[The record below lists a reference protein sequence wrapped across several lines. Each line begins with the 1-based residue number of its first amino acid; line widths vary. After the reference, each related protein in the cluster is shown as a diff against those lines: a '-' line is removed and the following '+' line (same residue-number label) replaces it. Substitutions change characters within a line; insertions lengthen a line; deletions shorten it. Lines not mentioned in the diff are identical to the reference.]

1 LNGFISLLSIIFKLH
16 MKELII
22 TNKILNWYD
31 IHKRTLPWRKKTSLK
46 KKQYY
51 TLVSEFM
58 LQQTQVVT
66 VIPYFNRFIKNIP
79 DLETLA
85 NFENRK
91 LIKLWEGLGYY
102 SRVRNLKKAAKIVIK
117 DFNKKLPENF
127 LDLKS
132 LPGIGDYTASA
143 ILAIAFNKPFI
154 PLDGNV
160 ERVLKR
166 YLYLKKENQIQKN
179 NLIESKKILG
189 TSIRSSDYAQ
199 ALMELGAII
208 CKPKKPLCQKCPI
221 SKNCKSLAKQDF
233 VLKKIK
239 KDSKDKY
246 FLLKI
251 YKKNNKY
258 LLVKNRNFN
267 FLKNF
272 NIFPMEELIRPK
284 NFNQN
289 LNFKMSNMNMNIKI
303 KNNKVIKPIPFSYWI
318 DPKKLKNHTLPT
330 FTKKIFT
337 YLENHK

>member
-1 LNGFISLLSIIFKLH
+1 
-16 MKELII
+16 MKDQII

-31 IHKRTLPWRKKTSLK
+31 INKRSLPWRKKTSHK

-58 LQQTQVVT
+58 LQQTQVTT

-85 NFENRK
+85 SYDNRK

-102 SRVRNLKKAAKIVIK
+102 SRVRNLKKTSQIIINNFK
-117 DFNKKLPENF
+117 KKLPSNF
-127 LDLKS
+127 LELKS

-143 ILAIAFNKPFI
+143 ISSIAFNKSLI
-154 PLDGNV
+154 PLDRNV

-166 YLYLKKENQIQKN
+166 YLNLKKEKQIQKE
-179 NLIESKKILG
+179 NLIEKKKIFG

-199 ALMELGAII
+199 ALMELGALI
-208 CKPKKPLCQKCPI
+208 CKPSNPLCNKCPI
-221 SKNCKSLAKQDF
+221 SRNCKSFIKKDF
-233 VLKKIK
+233 VLTKIK
-239 KDSKDKY
+239 KKNKNKY
-246 FLLKI
+246 FLLKV

-258 LLVKNRNFN
+258 LLVKNIKFN

-272 NIFPMEELIRPK
+272 NIFPMHELIKPK
-284 NFNQN
+284 NFTQN

-303 KNNKVIKPIPFSYWI
+303 EYNNAIKSTPLSYWI
-318 DPKKLKNHTLPT
+318 DPKKLRNYTLPS
-330 FTKKIFT
+330 FTKKIVR
-337 YLENHK
+337 YLENNR

>member
-1 LNGFISLLSIIFKLH
+1 
-16 MKELII
+16 MKDQII

-31 IHKRTLPWRKKTSLK
+31 INKRSLPWRKKTSSK
-46 KKQYY
+46 KRQYY

-85 NFENRK
+85 SFENQK

-102 SRVRNLKKAAKIVIK
+102 SRARNLKKAAQVIIK
-117 DFNKKLPENF
+117 DFNKKLPDNF

-143 ILAIAFNKPFI
+143 ISAIAFNKPFI

-166 YLYLKKENQIQKN
+166 YLYLKKENQIQKD
-179 NLIESKKILG
+179 NLIKSKKVLG
-189 TSIRSSDYAQ
+189 TSSRSSDYAQ
-199 ALMELGAII
+199 ALMELGALI
-208 CKPKKPLCQKCPI
+208 CRPNNPLCEKCPI
-221 SKNCKSLAKQDF
+221 SKNCKSFAKQDF
-233 VLKKIK
+233 ILNKIK
-239 KDSKDKY
+239 KINKDKY
-246 FLLKI
+246 FLLKV
-251 YKKNNKY
+251 YKKNDKY
-258 LLVKNRNFN
+258 LLVKNKNFN

-272 NIFPMEELIRPK
+272 NIFPMQELIRPK

-289 LNFKMSNMNMNIKI
+289 LNFKMSNMNMNIEI
-303 KNNKVIKPIPFSYWI
+303 KNDKITKPIPFSYWI
-318 DPKKLKNHTLPT
+318 NPKKLKNYTLPT
-330 FTKKIFT
+330 FTKKIVK

>member
-1 LNGFISLLSIIFKLH
+1 
-16 MKELII
+16 MKDQII

-31 IHKRTLPWRKKTSLK
+31 INKRSLPWRKKTSSK
-46 KKQYY
+46 KRQYY

-85 NFENRK
+85 SFENRK
-91 LIKLWEGLGYY
+91 LIKFWEGLGYY
-102 SRVRNLKKAAKIVIK
+102 SRVRNLKKAAQVIIK
-117 DFNKKLPENF
+117 DFNKKLPDNF

-143 ILAIAFNKPFI
+143 ISAIAFDKPFI
-154 PLDGNV
+154 PLDGNI

-166 YLYLKKENQIQKN
+166 YLYLKKENQIQKD
-179 NLIESKKILG
+179 NLIKSKKVLG
-189 TSIRSSDYAQ
+189 TSSRSSEYAQ
-199 ALMELGAII
+199 ALMELGALI
-208 CKPKKPLCQKCPI
+208 CRPNNPLCEKCPI
-221 SKNCKSLAKQDF
+221 SKNCKSYAKQDF
-233 VLKKIK
+233 ILNKIK
-239 KDSKDKY
+239 KNNKDKY
-246 FLLKI
+246 FLLKV

-258 LLVKNRNFN
+258 LLVKNRSFN

-272 NIFPMEELIRPK
+272 NIFPMQELIRPK

-289 LNFKMSNMNMNIKI
+289 LNFKMSNMNMNIEI
-303 KNNKVIKPIPFSYWI
+303 KNDKMTKPIPFSYWI
-318 DPKKLKNHTLPT
+318 DPKKLKNYTLPT
-330 FTKKIFT
+330 FTKKIVT